1 MTRCVVGRFDKTHS
15 AVLRAYDTLS
25 GSVKSRDAKMLREI
39 FRETSYPNSR
49 GQTQRELLM
58 THDGFILLAMGVYGR
73 PG

>member
-1 MTRCVVGRFDKTHS
+1 
-15 AVLRAYDTLS
+15 
-25 GSVKSRDAKMLREI
+25 MLREI